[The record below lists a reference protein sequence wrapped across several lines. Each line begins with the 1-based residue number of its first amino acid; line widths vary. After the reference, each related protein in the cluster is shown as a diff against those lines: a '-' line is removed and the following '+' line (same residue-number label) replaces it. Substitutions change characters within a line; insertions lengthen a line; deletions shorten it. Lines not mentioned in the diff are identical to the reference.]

1 MQSRNTSKY
10 ISILL
15 LFISVN
21 MVVVAQS
28 QLKKRD
34 LNAITDQINLE
45 KFEEASKNI
54 KSLMI
59 SHPDEPILNL
69 QMGLCLLNM
78 DYKTDDAIPFL
89 EKAKESY
96 SLEKRRNQRA
106 IEARYY
112 LAQAYHL
119 NHRFDEALAELIA
132 LKDNI
137 PPKQKDLLKEIERET
152 AYNQNAILLK
162 SNPVNFR
169 ISNLGQAINSEHDEH
184 SPLIS
189 ADETILIFTSNRQGT
204 GSLKTYDDQYY
215 EDIHQSIWRE
225 GKWLPALNIG
235 QKINTSGNDATCSL
249 SADGQT
255 MIVYRND
262 GISGDLYYSS
272 LSDEG
277 WTEPVKFP
285 KPINTDYNETHGS
298 FSYNG
303 NTLVFA
309 SDRPGGFGGKDLY
322 MVKKLPDGTW
332 GKIMNLG
339 PTINTIEDEDS
350 PFLSH
355 DETTLYFA
363 SMGHMSMGGY
373 DIFSTKR
380 LNQTEQKWSEP
391 KNIGYPINTPGD
403 DLFYSPTID
412 GQRVYYASERPG
424 GLGRSDIW
432 LIEYPETHE
441 KAMAVVGGFIF
452 TEDGL
457 PSYESLVTVTKK
469 DTGEEMGEY
478 RPHPQTGKYIM
489 ILPTGVE
496 FTMTVRTFGKT
507 TVEKNFSLKGRQDFS
522 TRGNASYLDPIVV
535 EDIKQAQ

>member
-1 MQSRNTSKY
+1 
-10 ISILL
+10 
-15 LFISVN
+15 

-28 QLKKRD
+28 QLKKRE
-34 LNAITDQINLE
+34 LNTITDQINLE
-45 KFEEASKNI
+45 KFEEASKKI
-54 KSLMI
+54 QSLMI
-59 SHPDEPILNL
+59 NHPDEPILNL
-69 QMGLCLLNM
+69 QLGLCFLNM

-96 SLEKRRNQRA
+96 SIEKRRNHRA

-119 NHRFDEALAELIA
+119 NHRFEEALAELIA

-137 PPKQKDLLKEIERET
+137 PPKQKELLKEIERET
-152 AYNQNAILLK
+152 AYNQNAIQLK

-204 GSLKTYDDQYY
+204 GSLKTYDGQYY

-262 GISGDLYYSS
+262 GISGDLYYSN
-272 LSDEG
+272 LSEVG
-277 WTEPVKFP
+277 WTEPIKFP

-303 NTLVFA
+303 KTLVFA

-322 MVKKLPDGTW
+322 MVKKLPDGNW

-363 SMGHMSMGGY
+363 SMGHMSMGGF

-380 LNQTEQKWSEP
+380 LHQTEQKWSEP

-441 KAMAVVGGFIF
+441 KALAVVGGFIF
-452 TEDGL
+452 TADGL
-457 PSYESLVTVTKK
+457 PSYESLITVTKK
-469 DTGEEMGEY
+469 DSGEEMGEY
-478 RPHPQTGKYIM
+478 RPHPETGKYIM

-496 FTMTVRTFGKT
+496 FTMTVRTYGKT
-507 TVEKNFSLKGRQDFS
+507 TVEKNFSIKGRQDFS

-535 EDIKQAQ
+535 EDIKQAP